1 MCNAVIFFKTK
12 PGQTTA
18 VIHVSYGTRLNFSPT
33 PLCPAVTHVDEFSG
47 KIGLCRSLQG
57 TCVINSLHHHYTQC
71 FRTPCCQVITETST
85 GCTKN
90 KRRLLLKKW
99 LVICVQCKHHRNKN
113 TNSSAVLMLTAILFV
128 LFFATSLKFQKRCQ

>member
-47 KIGLCRSLQG
+47 RIGLCRSLQG

-85 GCTKN
+85 GCIKE
-90 KRRLLLKKW
+90 KKQTQVVAKEMVGD
-99 LVICVQCKHHRNKN
+99 LCSVQ
-113 TNSSAVLMLTAILFV
+113 TP
-128 LFFATSLKFQKRCQ
+128 QK